1 MLNKLNSFSDDLRAY
16 CVLAEVAEM
25 PKKLLL
31 NSFLSTGLEVMEAWE
46 GP

>member
-1 MLNKLNSFSDDLRAY
+1 MLNKLNQFSDGLCAY

-25 PKKLLL
+25 SKKLLL
-31 NSFLSTGLEVMEAWE
+31 NSFNSRGLEDMAASE

>member
-1 MLNKLNSFSDDLRAY
+1 MLNKLNSFSDDLHAY

-25 PKKLLL
+25 SKTLLL
-31 NSFLSTGLEVMEAWE
+31 NSFHSRGLEVMAAWE

>member
-25 PKKLLL
+25 SKKLLL